1 MVIIILVIIM
11 TIANDVMKSIFLCAK
26 IFWKITSLKKGK
38 LFFIIGILT
47 IKITFT
53 VNFNNLEKNPRGE
66 IGVKLLTQVFE
77 FLGLYYTQLKNN
89 HKLQTIIRN
98 KGLKI

>member
-1 MVIIILVIIM
+1 MIPV
-11 TIANDVMKSIFLCAK
+11 IANDVMKSIFLCAK

-47 IKITFT
+47 IKITFKC
-53 VNFNNLEKNPRGE
+53 VNFNINLERNPRGE

-77 FLGLYYTQLKNN
+77 FLGVY
-89 HKLQTIIRN
+89 
-98 KGLKI
+98 